1 MHNTTQYCTK
11 IGYARVSTQHQ
22 DEDSQCRILLGHVSQ
37 ECIFVDKVSGKI
49 PASSRPGYKALL
61 NYLDTHPGV
70 TELYIFELS
79 RLGRNYPD
87 SISTML
93 NLEERG
99 VRVISLSDKEAFI
112 NEISNI
118 TMRRMML
125 SFMLSMAEMER
136 EKIQE
141 RVKAGLDAAQAR
153 GVKLGQPKKDIDVQ
167 KVQEMRESGKTLQE
181 IAAELGVHENTL
193 RNRIH
198 GKVKP

>member
-1 MHNTTQYCTK
+1 MHKTAQDCTK
-11 IGYARVSTQHQ
+11 IGYARVSTNHQ
-22 DEDSQCRILLGHVSQ
+22 DEEYQCRLLLEHVSP
-37 ECIFVDKVSGKI
+37 ECIFVDKISGKT
-49 PASSRPGYKALL
+49 PALKRPGFINLIQ
-61 NYLDTHPGV
+61 YLDSHPGV

-87 SISTML
+87 AISTML

-99 VRVISLSDKEAFI
+99 IRVISLSDKEAFL

-141 RVKAGLDAAQAR
+141 RVKAGLEAAKAR
-153 GVKLGQPKKDIDVQ
+153 GVKLGKEKIEINLQE
-167 KVQEMRESGKTLQE
+167 VQEMRAAGKTLDE
-181 IAAELGVHENTL
+181 ISALLGIHVNTL
-193 RNRIH
+193 RKRIQ
-198 GKVKP
+198 GK